1 MMKRVPVV
9 SVLLAVCVFGCIALA
24 GRGSG
29 GTYTLPAGNPVVS
42 GTTITT
48 SWANN
53 TLNDIGA
60 EITNSLDRQ
69 GRGAMLAP
77 LALSNGTLAAPS
89 LTFSSEPGTGLY
101 RNGAGDIRA
110 TVAAT
115 DILKLQ
121 TGLITT
127 FKPLTVTGLTTT
139 DTLKVNVSSEALT
152 VVSTTPNLRGLSATG
167 NTTGAG
173 VLGFGGATSGTGLS
187 GSGGAPNGIGVQG
200 QGSGNADGVLG
211 YGGATSG
218 VGVEGIGGGSSAT
231 GVKGTG
237 GAPNGAGVSGYGTG
251 TGSGVNGYNSASAG
265 AGTAAMNG
273 ISLNANGIG
282 VWGVGTGTY
291 PGVKAVGGASGMGL
305 QASAG
310 TAATGGTRRDAVT
323 LTNGDLS
330 LDGVTAPTSTTAV
343 KNRLTPVNIVKAFGE
358 IKIDEPGGL
367 GTGTAS
373 VLAGM
378 NIASLS
384 YVAVGPANYKITV
397 NFAQAFASDA
407 YAVNVNSYIR
417 TPLCLAYVS
426 TATVKTASSVTFEF
440 QQANTGT
447 TCGQSGGIF
456 TVDWLNTQFSF
467 TAIGA
472 Q

>member
-1 MMKRVPVV
+1 MLKRRVPIL
-9 SVLLAVCVFGCIALA
+9 SVLLVLCFFGCIALA

-77 LALSNGTLAAPS
+77 LALSNGSLANPS
-89 LTFSSEPGTGLY
+89 LTFSSEPSTGLY
-101 RNGAGDIRA
+101 RNGAGDVRA
-110 TVAAT
+110 AVAAT
-115 DILKLQ
+115 DVLKLQ
-121 TGLITT
+121 TAGITT

-139 DTLKVNVSSEALT
+139 DTLKVNVTSEALA
-152 VVSTTPNLRGLSATG
+152 VVSTTPTLRGLSATG
-167 NTTGAG
+167 NTTGPGIIA
-173 VLGFGGATSGTGLS
+173 VGGATSGTGINA
-187 GSGGAPNGIGVQG
+187 SGGAPNGIGVQG
-200 QGSGNADGVLG
+200 NGSGTADGVLG
-211 YGGATSG
+211 YGGSTSG

-237 GAPNGAGVSGYGTG
+237 GTPNGAGVQGYGTG

-305 QASAG
+305 EASAG

-358 IKIDEPGGL
+358 FTIGGA
-367 GTGTAS
+367 GTAT
-373 VLAGM
+373 VNAGM

-384 YVAVGPANYKITV
+384 YVATGPANYQITV
-397 NFAQAFASDA
+397 NFAQAFASSS
-407 YAVNVNSYIR
+407 YAVTVNSYYA
-417 TPLCLAYVS
+417 TPTCLAYVS
-426 TATVKTASSVTFEF
+426 TATAKTASSVTFDF
-440 QQANTGT
+440 KQANTST

-456 TVDWLNTQFSF
+456 TVDWAGTQFSF
-467 TAIGA
+467 MAIGA